1 MNDWWMIAVT
11 LSFAAAT
18 WCLLVLAERLQ
29 GARDERN

>member
-1 MNDWWMIAVT
+1 MNDWWIAAAT

-18 WCLLVLAERLQ
+18 WFLLILAERLQ